1 MIANFFRC
9 TLRGNLRSLSLRMA
23 LALTALILFVA
34 IPASANV
41 TLPTLLAD
49 HMVVQ
54 RGLPV
59 HVWGTAAPHEAVTVT
74 FRGETKSGTA
84 DDLGRW
90 SIFLSPGEAGGPFQL
105 TIAAA
110 NTITLDDVLVGDVWV
125 ASGQSNMEFPMT
137 GLNKPQDEIA
147 AASFPKI
154 RLFHVKH
161 KTADYPLENVDAKE
175 WTACTPETVADSS
188 AVAYFFARNLQQ
200 KLGVPIGVIESFW
213 GGTPAESWT
222 SLHALSA
229 DASLM
234 PVFAT
239 RAKQLASESTNA
251 LKQQQQ
257 DRAFQ
262 QAVAQ
267 AQAAGTPIPT
277 RPWHPDFAWAP
288 GALYNGMIA
297 PLTPFA
303 IRGVIWY
310 QGESNSGP
318 DRAPLYARL
327 FQTMIRDW
335 RNDWG
340 IGDFPFLYVQ
350 IANWNTAPDALW
362 PEVREAQRQAMVLR
376 NTGMVVTIDIGDPVD
391 LHPKN
396 KQDVGLRLALAARA
410 IAYGDKIEWSGPLY
424 RQVTQEEHALRVW
437 FDHASGLVAK
447 SAIVAG
453 SAATGSAATSSATRT
468 PATDAPAVAG
478 FEVAGADGKYLPAE
492 AKIDGASV
500 IVSNAA
506 VLAPVSV
513 RYAWAASPNCNLFNR
528 EGLPASPFRAPE

>member
-1 MIANFFRC
+1 MIFGI
-9 TLRGNLRSLSLRMA
+9 TVLV
-23 LALTALILFVA
+23 LFA
-34 IPASANV
+34 TISASANV

-59 HVWGTAAPHEAVTVT
+59 HVWGTAAPNESITVN

-90 SIFLSPGEAGGPFQL
+90 SISLSPGEAGGPFQL
-105 TIAAA
+105 SIIAT

-137 GLNKPQDEIA
+137 GLNKAQEEIVA
-147 AASFPKI
+147 AQFPKI

-161 KTADYPLENVDAKE
+161 RTADYPLENVEAKE

-200 KLGVPIGVIESFW
+200 KLGVPIGVIESFL

-234 PVFAT
+234 PVFAA
-239 RAKQLASESTNA
+239 RAKQLATESTNE
-251 LKQQQQ
+251 LRQQQQ

-262 QAVAQ
+262 QAVVQ

-277 RPWHPDFAWAP
+277 RAWRPDFAWAP

-335 RNDWG
+335 RNSWG
-340 IGDFPFLYVQ
+340 EGDFPFLFVQ
-350 IANWNTAPDALW
+350 IANWNTAPEDLW
-362 PEVREAQRQAMVLR
+362 PEIRNAQRQALALR
-376 NTGMVVTIDIGDPVD
+376 NTGMVVTIDIGDPAD
-391 LHPKN
+391 IHPKN

-410 IAYGDKIEWSGPLY
+410 IVYGEQIEWSGPLY

-437 FDHASGLVAK
+437 FDHAGGLMTKAPEGATV
-447 SAIVAG
+447 
-453 SAATGSAATSSATRT
+453 TGSEGTGSRTAASATIS
-468 PATDAPAVAG
+468 PASTAPAVTG
-478 FEVAGADGKYLPAE
+478 FEIAGPDEKYFSAE
-492 AKIDGASV
+492 AKIEGESV
-500 IVSNAA
+500 IVSNPA
-506 VLAPVSV
+506 VPAPVSV
-513 RYAWAASPNCNLFNR
+513 RYGWAASPNCNLFNR
-528 EGLPASPFRAPE
+528 AGLPASPFRISE

>member
-1 MIANFFRC
+1 MVFAISAV
-9 TLRGNLRSLSLRMA
+9 
-23 LALTALILFVA
+23 ILFA
-34 IPASANV
+34 TIPASANV
-41 TLPTLLAD
+41 ELPALLAD

-59 HVWGTAAPHEAVTVT
+59 HVWGTAAPRESVTVT

-90 SIFLSPGEAGGPFQL
+90 SVSLSPGEAGGPFQL
-105 TIAAA
+105 SIIAT
-110 NTITLDDVLVGDVWV
+110 NTITLNDVLVGDVWV

-137 GLNKPQDEIA
+137 ALNEAQYEIA
-147 AASFPKI
+147 AANFPKI

-161 KTADYPLENVDAKE
+161 KTADYPLENAEAKE
-175 WTACTPETVADSS
+175 WTACAPETVADSS

-200 KLGVPIGVIESFW
+200 KLGVPIGLIESFL
-213 GGTPAESWT
+213 GGTPAEAWT

-229 DASLM
+229 DPALM
-234 PVFAT
+234 PVFAA
-239 RAKQLASESTNA
+239 RAKQLVSESTNE
-251 LKQQQQ
+251 LKQQQR

-262 QAVAQ
+262 QAVTQ

-335 RNDWG
+335 RSDWG
-340 IGDFPFLYVQ
+340 EGDFPFLFVQ
-350 IANWNTAPDALW
+350 IANWNAAAEDLW
-362 PEVREAQRQAMVLR
+362 PEVRNAQRQALALR
-376 NTGMVVTIDIGDPVD
+376 NTGMVVTIDIGDPTN

-410 IAYGDKIEWSGPLY
+410 IAYGEKIEWSGPLY
-424 RQVTQEEHALRVW
+424 RQVTQEERALRVW
-437 FDHASGLVAK
+437 FDHAGGLFAK
-447 SAIVAG
+447 SAEAATAAG
-453 SAATGSAATSSATRT
+453 SANAGLATISPANSTR
-468 PATDAPAVAG
+468 AVTG
-478 FEVAGADGKYLPAE
+478 FEIAGADGKYLPAE
-492 AKIDGASV
+492 AKIDGESV
-500 IVSNAA
+500 VVSNAA
-506 VLAPVSV
+506 VPSPVSV
-513 RYAWAASPNCNLFNR
+513 RYGWAASPHCNLFNR